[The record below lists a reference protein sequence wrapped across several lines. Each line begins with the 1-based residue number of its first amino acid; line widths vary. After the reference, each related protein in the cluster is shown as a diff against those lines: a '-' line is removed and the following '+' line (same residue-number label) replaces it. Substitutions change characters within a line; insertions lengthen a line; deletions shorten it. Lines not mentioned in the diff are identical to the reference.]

1 MTPGL
6 VESSQHFVSENI
18 SDIAASECQVP
29 GYWLAQSLF
38 RMTEESQESHHHDK
52 PRSLLRQMMC
62 AAMINSVSFLQG
74 ASVSTSSIILHEMQ
88 NSSHHNQDDHSHLT
102 NCTQSCHVSPEE
114 QDLGPFFILNDF
126 HITQEEGSWIGKW
139 PNVFFEENFANLP
152 Y

>member
-74 ASVSTSSIILHEMQ
+74 ASVSTSSIILHELE
-88 NSSHHNQDDHSHLT
+88 NSTEHIQDNHCHRGD
-102 NCTQSCHVSPEE
+102 NCSTINNII
-114 QDLGPFFILNDF
+114 LGPFAVFDDF
-126 HITQEEGSWIGKW
+126 HVTQEEGSWIG
-139 PNVFFEENFANLP
+139 N
-152 Y
+152 